1 MSRRA
6 TPKDFGISKIVHKKR
21 KNPFLIHKMRGASF
35 ANKHNVRMINQYNEK
50 YMKKC
55 TKVLWNIY
63 KAAPDKLKKSHPEV
77 YNHFQLNII
86 MSVPKDDLLDCLKN
100 MSPDLLMEYFE
111 NKELCNYMIRII
123 NSTIH
128 STNSLKEK
136 KELKKIMIIYK
147 KFKQKMKNRKKKL
160 RKHKQKMIKNVIKQL
175 N

>member
-6 TPKDFGISKIVHKKR
+6 TAKDFGICKTVHKKS
-21 KNPFLIHKMRGASF
+21 NSHKMR
-35 ANKHNVRMINQYNEK
+35 MIHQYNQK
-50 YMKKC
+50 YNQKYSKKYSEI
-55 TKVLWNIY
+55 LWNIF

-77 YNHFQLNII
+77 YNYFQSNII
-86 MSVPKDDLLDCLKN
+86 MSVPEDHLLICLKN
-100 MSPDLLMEYFE
+100 MPPDILMEYFE

-136 KELKKIMIIYK
+136 KELKKIMMIYK